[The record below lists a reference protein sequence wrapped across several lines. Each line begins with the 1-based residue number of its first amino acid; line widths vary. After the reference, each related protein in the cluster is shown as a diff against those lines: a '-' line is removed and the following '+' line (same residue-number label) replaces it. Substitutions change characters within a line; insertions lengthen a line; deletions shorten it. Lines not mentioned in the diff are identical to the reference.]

1 MHLISTYIHLD
12 FHVSVRNLELDAG
25 ATGATGATDAGSRD
39 NHAQSGVTRFFH
51 WATTGL
57 ASTIKIELHC
67 LPL

>member
-39 NHAQSGVTRFFH
+39 NVRRDSVFSLGNDWSGEH
-51 WATTGL
+51 
-57 ASTIKIELHC
+57 H
-67 LPL
+67 